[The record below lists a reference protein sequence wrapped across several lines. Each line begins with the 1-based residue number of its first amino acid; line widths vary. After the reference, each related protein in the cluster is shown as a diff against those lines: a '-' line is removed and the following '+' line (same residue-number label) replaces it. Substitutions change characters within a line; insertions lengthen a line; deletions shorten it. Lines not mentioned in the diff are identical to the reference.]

1 MEGNRERGQLDEE
14 EVEEEEEEEK
24 TVNLV
29 KGTEAVEA
37 NLALCT
43 SPLKLN
49 GR

>member
-14 EVEEEEEEEK
+14 EAVEK
-24 TVNLV
+24 NS
-29 KGTEAVEA
+29 KGTKAVEA